1 MNAHVR
7 QESESESA
15 GPVLVARRTMFFVL
29 IGDLVVSLP
38 SVVLSGW
45 LIWGLSALVGD
56 WLVVVAALVWPVSGA
71 CVLLVGVLISGAT
84 AQASRSASPE
94 HAEVVAA
101 WAVVA
106 AVARIDE
113 SRYMPWVHDVARVNG
128 EVYGYATLGGHVV
141 VTRHAVDVFTRGE
154 LQAVLAH
161 ELGHQLLGQMWLRWL
176 IKWYRGPADLLFA
189 LAVGVVSKVVS
200 LLQVGP
206 RWIAHRLYRGP
217 RPVIL
222 LGVLVVAIVPTAAVL
237 GSGWAILAVSTRFL
251 GLPTA
256 LVVVVVL
263 AAQPLARARLSQ
275 WQEYGA
281 DRVAVKLGYG
291 QDLRGVLRRL
301 QADWD
306 ATPVEQR
313 LLTRLIHTHPSP
325 DSRRRA
331 VEALEPQ
338 RHTATADD
346 QPS

>member
-1 MNAHVR
+1 MNAHAR
-7 QESESESA
+7 QESEPA
-15 GPVLVARRTMFFVL
+15 GPVLVARRTKFFVL

-45 LIWGLSALVGD
+45 LIWRLSALVGD

-71 CVLLVGVLISGAT
+71 CVLLVGVLISGAA

-94 HAEVVAA
+94 HAEVAAA
-101 WAVVA
+101 WAAVA
-106 AVARIDE
+106 AVARIDG
-113 SRYMPWVHDVARVNG
+113 SRYTPWVNDVATVNG
-128 EVYGYATLGGHVV
+128 EVYGYATLGRHVV

-161 ELGHQLLGQMWLRWL
+161 ELGHQLLGRMWLRWL
-176 IKWYRGPADLLFA
+176 IKWYRGPADLLLE
-189 LAVGVVSKVVS
+189 LAVGVVSKVAWS
-200 LLQVGP
+200 LQIGP
-206 RWIAHRLYRGP
+206 RWIAHRLFRGP

-222 LGVLVVAIVPTAAVL
+222 LGVLVVVIVPTAAVL

-263 AAQPLARARLSQ
+263 VAQPLARARLSQ

-281 DRVAVKLGYG
+281 DRVAVELGYG

-313 LLTRLIHTHPSP
+313 QLARLIHTHPSP

-331 VEALEPQ
+331 VEALESQ